1 MSEKVKTNYLTP
13 LGTFRGEFDH
23 NAVDPTWIFIHDL
36 RVKNGIGIDELSRV
50 VECGSS
56 TISKGER
63 GGHVS
68 IAVVRKV
75 LQAFGYDL
83 KIVPKEEMN
92 DV

>member
-13 LGTFRGEFDH
+13 LGVFRGEFDR
-23 NAVDPTWIFIHDL
+23 NAVDPVWNFIHDL

-68 IAVVRKV
+68 LAVVRRV